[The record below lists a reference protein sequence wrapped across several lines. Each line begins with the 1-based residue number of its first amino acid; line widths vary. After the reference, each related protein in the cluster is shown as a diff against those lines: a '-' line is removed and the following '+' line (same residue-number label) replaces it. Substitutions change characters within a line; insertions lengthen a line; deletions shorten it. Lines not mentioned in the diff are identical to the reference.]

1 MPIKVED
8 VEIAVREMLEEDL
21 LINPVEI
28 CEYMG
33 IDPIIVFPRSPEG
46 KWVSPIK
53 NENTIYNLLHTLRE
67 IHVKWR
73 KRRRDAYESFR
84 EGYQN
89 ASYWDRDKKKMVY
102 YKDIMSYKEF
112 IAMRVPEEG
121 IYLIPKPANSGAYFI
136 PNPEEEKQWRKKH
149 ILGGMKTI
157 KTRIKDGMKA
167 GIIEDTRK
175 VRKFIKG
182 FDPDKHLIYKEEVEE
197 EQENQ

>member
-8 VEIAVREMLEEDL
+8 VEIAVREMLEKCL

-33 IDPIIVFPRSPEG
+33 IDPIIVLPRSPEG
-46 KWVSPIK
+46 KWGGTIK
-53 NENTIYNLLHTLRE
+53 NENTIYNLLQTLRE
-67 IHVKWR
+67 IQVKWR
-73 KRRRDAYESFR
+73 KRCREAYESFR

-102 YKDIMSYKEF
+102 YKDVMSYKEF

-121 IYLIPKPANSGAYFI
+121 IYLIPKVDNSGAYFI

-149 ILGGMKTI
+149 ILGGTKTI
-157 KTRIKDGMKA
+157 ITRIKDGVKA
-167 GIIEDTRK
+167 GYIEDTKK

-182 FDPDKHLIYKEEVEE
+182 FDPGKHLIYKEEEVEE
-197 EQENQ
+197 E